1 MYCGH
6 SVDMDQRGECGMFQI
21 DWNSFAN
28 YNQDARGIQ
37 FKLRISVGSYFK
49 MSFYLVIRS
58 HAISIVIPIIQA
70 WRQSQFMM
78 K

>member
-28 YNQDARGIQ
+28 YNQTEYR
-37 FKLRISVGSYFK
+37 V
-49 MSFYLVIRS
+49 
-58 HAISIVIPIIQA
+58 SIEVL
-70 WRQSQFMM
+70 
-78 K
+78 